1 MAGHNKWTQIKRQ
14 KGAADAKKSKLFG
27 ILAKTISIEAK
38 RAGGDRNL
46 PSLRTA
52 IEKARAANMPNDNI
66 DRAIANAIGAGAS
79 ELSEVLY
86 EAYGPGG
93 VALLIEGIT
102 DNNNRTNQELKHLLS
117 LHSTNLATPGSVTWA
132 FTKQDGV
139 WQAQTPVELSMEDQ
153 EKLTELL
160 EALEENEDVKNVTT
174 NLANPLTA

>member
-14 KGAADAKKSKLFG
+14 KGVADAKRSKLFG

-46 PSLRTA
+46 PGLRTA
-52 IEKARAANMPNDNI
+52 IEKARAANMPNENI
-66 DRAIANAIGAGAS
+66 ERAIKNATGAGGGT
-79 ELSEVLY
+79 LTEVLY

-117 LHSTNLATPGSVTWA
+117 LHGANLAMPGSVTWA
-132 FTKQDGV
+132 FHKQDGA
-139 WQAQTPVELSMEDQ
+139 WQAQTTVELSTEDRT
-153 EKLTELL
+153 KLAELL
-160 EALEENEDVKNVTT
+160 AALDENEDIKNVTT
-174 NLANPLTA
+174 NLAGA

>member
-46 PSLRTA
+46 PGLRQA

-66 DRAIANAIGAGAS
+66 DRAIANATGAGS
-79 ELSEVLY
+79 QQLEEVLY

-102 DNNNRTNQELKHLLS
+102 NNNNRTAQEIKHLLS
-117 LHSTNLATPGSVTWA
+117 LHGANLASPGSVTWA
-132 FTKQDGV
+132 FHKQDGA
-139 WQAQTPVELSMEDQ
+139 WQAQTTVELSSEDQ
-153 EKLTELL
+153 EKLAGLL
-160 EALEENEDVKNVTT
+160 EALEENEDVKNITT
-174 NLANPLTA
+174 NLANA